1 MEKKNYVEPELE
13 IVELNKEDVI
23 VTSDDNIT
31 GGEVPEL

>member
-23 VTSDDNIT
+23 VTSDNT
-31 GGEVPEL
+31 GGEFGEL